1 LPNDLKHNA
10 LLYTEASRMC
20 RYLGCVGRFPGGTP
34 FTPVLNLPGLRG
46 SEETI
51 EPTNLPLRFSV
62 CGQQCIWGDPYG
74 NGRRWCVRHAGNEAG
89 WRRDHCGRRIDML
102 LPACRKRQSGSANRA
117 RLCLSAIF
125 RASLSTW
132 RGEEAQ
138 VSGAFRPS
146 SFSLL
151 GLSCSVIPSKA

>member
-1 LPNDLKHNA
+1 
-10 LLYTEASRMC
+10 
-20 RYLGCVGRFPGGTP
+20 
-34 FTPVLNLPGLRG
+34 
-46 SEETI
+46 
-51 EPTNLPLRFSV
+51 
-62 CGQQCIWGDPYG
+62 
-74 NGRRWCVRHAGNEAG
+74 
-89 WRRDHCGRRIDML
+89 
-102 LPACRKRQSGSANRA
+102 
-117 RLCLSAIF
+117 LCLSAIF